1 MTWRSRLARR
11 SSASLKDFFS
21 AKCPSICSWDQPR
34 QQHGSRQ
41 RGFCR
46 AFNVSPVESQPR
58 LCEHQHIL
66 LMSRMPC
73 PILGPIRVRSWQ
85 AREKNRRSCRGSTRT
100 APGPQGV
107 AGRHPRPLSPLDAGL
122 AARLLSG
129 VAPPPAD
136 GFATGTPLRG
146 GTLRSR
152 LPTESASHVPST
164 RPYGLRLDASP
175 LPRVPPRLRR
185 GGGGGFAP
193 RSDTGAGAPQIAG
206 AICVWRLPPALR
218 QPGWGQVRL
227 RGLRSACCLP
237 RCAAT
242 APL

>member
-1 MTWRSRLARR
+1 M
-11 SSASLKDFFS
+11 
-21 AKCPSICSWDQPR
+21 
-34 QQHGSRQ
+34 
-41 RGFCR
+41 
-46 AFNVSPVESQPR
+46 
-58 LCEHQHIL
+58 
-66 LMSRMPC
+66 
-73 PILGPIRVRSWQ
+73 
-85 AREKNRRSCRGSTRT
+85 
-100 APGPQGV
+100 

-146 GTLRSR
+146 GTLRGR

-206 AICVWRLPPALR
+206 AICVWRLPPSPSATWLG
-218 QPGWGQVRL
+218 PGAPQGAAQRL
-227 RGLRSACCLP
+227 LL
-237 RCAAT
+237 
-242 APL
+242 APLHSNGTHIGPP